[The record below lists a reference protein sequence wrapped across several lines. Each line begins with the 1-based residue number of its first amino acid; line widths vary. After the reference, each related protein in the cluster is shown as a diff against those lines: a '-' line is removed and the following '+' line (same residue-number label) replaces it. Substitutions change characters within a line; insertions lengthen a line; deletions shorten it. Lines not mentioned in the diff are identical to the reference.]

1 MPVLLVCCLAVPH
14 GGWAKVVDETE
25 IDQRVREIA
34 KTLRC
39 TVCQTETLW
48 ESGAPLA
55 HQMREAIRTRVR
67 QGRTAEEIRD
77 YFHGRYGDYIMM
89 APPKEG
95 RNWLIWTAP
104 FLLLM
109 GGGAFLWREV
119 TRWVTRTPEHQADA
133 PPPLDEES
141 RHRIERELQQ
151 MSGEGRVA
159 SEE

>member
-1 MPVLLVCCLAVPH
+1 MDFRLKKSAILFLLLCCVAVPH
-14 GGWAKVVDETE
+14 EGSAKVVDETE

-55 HQMREAIRTRVR
+55 QQMREAIRTRVS
-67 QGRTAEEIRD
+67 QGQTAEDIRA

-95 RNWLIWTAP
+95 SNWLIWVAP
-104 FLLLM
+104 FLLLA
-109 GGGAFLWREV
+109 GGGALLWREV
-119 TRWVTRTPEHQADA
+119 KRWVTRTPAPQVES

-141 RHRIERELQQ
+141 RRRIERELQP
-151 MSGEGRVA
+151 
-159 SEE
+159 

>member
-14 GGWAKVVDETE
+14 GGWAEVVDETE

-55 HQMREAIRTRVR
+55 HQMREAIRSRVS
-67 QGRTAEEIRD
+67 QGQTAEEIRA

-95 RNWLIWTAP
+95 SNWLIWMAP
-104 FLLLM
+104 FLLFM
-109 GGGAFLWREV
+109 GGSVLLWREV
-119 TRWVTRTPEHQADA
+119 KRWVTQTPTPQADA

-141 RHRIERELQQ
+141 RRRIEREVQP
-151 MSGEGRVA
+151 
-159 SEE
+159 